1 MASLFFSGSQT
12 FFVQCLGTKLLEM
25 HLWLTSVLCIF
36 HSLLIS
42 VSPGTLTFLLWVFGS
57 GFWPTVVVFLYRV
70 PVLGWFLQ
78 QPFLLAVKSFLF

>member
-1 MASLFFSGSQT
+1 MHIPFF
-12 FFVQCLGTKLLEM
+12 
-25 HLWLTSVLCIF
+25 
-36 HSLLIS
+36 LIS